1 MSCSKQN
8 SASSVFSLTVSTYCF
23 LLCCVLC
30 WVAQSCPILCNPMD
44 WSPSGSSANGIFQ
57 ARILEWVAMLSSRSS
72 QLRDQT
78 QVSHTARGFFT
89 IWTTREAHCF
99 LLLLLKCTILTF
111 ISLALSAAA
120 AAAAK
125 SLQSCLTLC
134 NPTSYWNMGLFLGWV
149 FQAQERQTVKE
160 RQKLSA
166 PSAWALLQ
174 HKQGFPFFK
183 LIPEDTDLWWTKIL
197 PPHVGPQE
205 KPLRCSGIKI
215 RIRPPVRKSVKC
227 SQAGSWLDLVLQAS
241 WETWSHASLKQ
252 NSEALLFAGNA
263 HDSSSLKPSTSSS
276 ILLSFL
282 PMVGTHE
289 QSYYTLQM
297 ESDTFIHFLKG
308 LLWAPGSKANFF
320 PTVNSLPLHSPQP
333 N

>member
-78 QVSHTARGFFT
+78 QVSHTAHGFFT

-111 ISLALSAAA
+111 ISLALSAAAA

-197 PPHVGPQE
+197 PPHVETTEMLRNKNKNKTPSKKVCEMFPSRLMTRPCAPGKLRNLKPCQPKAKFRGPVICWQ
-205 KPLRCSGIKI
+205 C
-215 RIRPPVRKSVKC
+215 
-227 SQAGSWLDLVLQAS
+227 SWLLKS
-241 WETWSHASLKQ
+241 ETFY
-252 NSEALLFAGNA
+252 LFL
-263 HDSSSLKPSTSSS
+263 HS
-276 ILLSFL
+276 SFL
-282 PMVGTHE
+282 LAHGWYPWTELLYSPDGIW
-289 QSYYTLQM
+289 Y
-297 ESDTFIHFLKG
+297 IH
-308 LLWAPGSKANFF
+308 
-320 PTVNSLPLHSPQP
+320 SLS
-333 N
+333 